1 MTSVRQIHA
10 ESNPSGKYAYEI
22 KPGAYSKKKKRGRK
36 QITIMRTLLHTHTSL
51 APSCGAK
58 RMALLF
64 VSADLE
70 AAENK
75 SRHRLRRHQRMQVEQ
90 HRREM
95 NVASNLAGLIN
106 KNNPAHSQNIPPY
119 GRTCTSAGSSIPLL
133 PLVWC
138 WFTLS
143 CPAEFAPGGLRHTG
157 RLVADL
163 SEQIYSA
170 ESTSSSSSAAAAA
183 GLATSLELCPSDG
196 NYPIRPFLSI
206 CNFNLFFST
215 VSCEGCA
222 IICHGFCRSLRSF
235 FFLSL
240 CCA

>member
-1 MTSVRQIHA
+1 ML
-10 ESNPSGKYAYEI
+10 
-22 KPGAYSKKKKRGRK
+22 KKKKRPNANNNNAH
-36 QITIMRTLLHTHTSL
+36 IAAHTHTSL
-51 APSCGAK
+51 TPSCGAK

-70 AAENK
+70 AENK
-75 SRHRLRRHQRMQVEQ
+75 SCHRLRRHQRMQVEQ

-119 GRTCTSAGSSIPLL
+119 GRARTSSIPLL

-138 WFTLS
+138 WFPLS
-143 CPAEFAPGGLRHTG
+143 CPAEFAPGDLRHAG

-163 SEQIYSA
+163 LEQIYSA
-170 ESTSSSSSAAAAA
+170 ESTSSSSSAVSA
-183 GLATSLELCPSDG
+183 GLATSLELCPSGG

-206 CNFNLFFST
+206 CNFILFFSA
-215 VSCEGCA
+215 VSCEG
-222 IICHGFCRSLRSF
+222 
-235 FFLSL
+235 
-240 CCA
+240 